1 MKNKMETDSAGS
13 VTVQSADYEYNTLMR
28 LLGVSVSK
36 HLMDEH
42 FTLIWANDFYYELIG
57 WKKEEYE
64 TCFHNRPDLYYA
76 DYQEEWRELTETVM
90 DAIEKHLNGYH
101 LVSKMPRKD
110 GGHVWVQ
117 ICNSFSDEYVNGF
130 QISYTVMTNIDD
142 LVRVQKEQSVTYSNL
157 PGFVAKYRIDEDGFR
172 FMHAND
178 RFTESFDGFTE
189 NGLYNRI
196 TNYESEQNHAA
207 YRQNFPLMRIGKPVR
222 FTLQAKDRTGGDMW
236 LQVNGDCV
244 DWWNDNPV
252 YLVIYIDVTDIT
264 EQRELR
270 KQLEERSEMLHNA
283 LKSAEQANRAKSE
296 FLSRMSHDIRT
307 PMNAIIGMTAIAGT
321 HIDDRERVINCLEK
335 ITLSSKLLLSLINEV
350 LDMARIE
357 SGRLSL
363 SEEEFSLSDL
373 LQNIITVMQ
382 PSIMDKRHHFNI
394 HAYGLRHEHVVGDP
408 QRIQQVFL
416 NILSNAVKYTPDN
429 GEILF
434 EIREKHSR
442 IQGCGCYEFIF
453 KDNGYGMKPEFLQKL
468 FTPFERADD
477 ADIRSIQ
484 GTGLG
489 MAISQN
495 IVRMMNGDIQVE
507 SVYGEGSK
515 FTVILYLEVCEEEKL
530 DLKLE
535 ETFPVLVVDDDRI
548 ACETVC
554 ERLDEIGLSSRWV
567 LSGEEAVEEVEKNH
581 RRSEDFLAVIIDLTM
596 PGMNGIE
603 TTKKIR
609 AVAGPDIPIILISAY
624 DWLDYEEE
632 ALAAG
637 ANGFVVKPMLKSN
650 LVYTIKKYVL
660 KENMESN
667 ARPQMQSERSYKGK
681 RLLLVEDNA
690 INREIAEE
698 ILGQTGF
705 AVETAENGLDAVER
719 FSAVPE
725 FYYDLVFMDL
735 QMPVMDGL
743 EAARRMRG
751 MNRKDADSVPIV
763 AMTANAMKED
773 IEASIA
779 AGMNAHLAKPLEL
792 ELLYR
797 VMEKYAGG

>member
-1 MKNKMETDSAGS
+1 MKNEITDSAGI
-13 VTVQSADYEYNTLMR
+13 VTAQSADYEYNTLMR

-36 HLMDEH
+36 HLLDEH
-42 FTLIWANDFYYELIG
+42 FTLVWANDFYYELIG
-57 WKKEEYE
+57 WPKEEYE
-64 TCFHNRPDLYYA
+64 EIFHNRPDLYYE
-76 DYQEEWRELTETVM
+76 DFQDEWKELTETVM
-90 DAIEKHLNGYH
+90 ETVAKHQNGYR
-101 LVSKMPRKD
+101 LVAKMPQKG

-117 ICNSFSDEYVNGF
+117 ICNSFSDEYVNGY
-130 QISYTVMTNIDD
+130 QVSYTVMTNIDD

-157 PGFVAKYRIDEDGFR
+157 PGFVAKFRVDGDGFR
-172 FMHAND
+172 FLYAND
-178 RFTESFDGFTE
+178 RFTESFEEFSE
-189 NGLYNRI
+189 NGLYKGI
-196 TNYESEQNHAA
+196 TNYGSEQNHSA
-207 YRQNFPLMRIGKPVR
+207 YRQNFPLMRAGKPVH
-222 FTLQAKDRTGGDMW
+222 FTLQAKDRSGGDMW

-244 DWWNDNPV
+244 DWLDGNPV
-252 YLVIYIDVTDIT
+252 YLIIYIDVTDIT
-264 EQRELR
+264 EQRELQ

-283 LKSAEQANRAKSE
+283 LESAEQANRAKSE

-321 HIDDRERVINCLEK
+321 HIDDKERVLNCLEK

-357 SGRLSL
+357 SGRIAL

-382 PSIMDKRHHFNI
+382 PSIMDKNHRFNI
-394 HAYGLRHEHVVGDP
+394 HAYGLRHENVIGDP

-416 NILSNAVKYTPDN
+416 NILSNAVKYTPDD

-434 EIREKHSR
+434 EIREKPSQ
-442 IQGCGCYEFIF
+442 IQGCGCYEFSF
-453 KDNGYGMKPEFLQKL
+453 QDNGYGMKPEFLKKL

-477 ADIRSIQ
+477 ADVRSIQ

-507 SVYGEGSK
+507 SVYGKGSK

-530 DLKLE
+530 DLKLK

-581 RRSEDFLAVIIDLTM
+581 RINEDFLAVIIDLTM

-603 TTKKIR
+603 TTRKIR

-660 KENMESN
+660 KENVESN
-667 ARPQMQSERSYKGK
+667 ARPQIQSERSYKGK

-690 INREIAEE
+690 FNREIAEE

-705 AVETAENGLDAVER
+705 AVETAENGLEAVEQ

-743 EAARRMRG
+743 EAARRIRSMD
-751 MNRKDADSVPIV
+751 RKDAAAVPII
-763 AMTANAMKED
+763 AMTANAMKKD
-773 IEASIA
+773 MEASIS
-779 AGMNAHLAKPLEL
+779 AGMNAHLVKPLEL
-792 ELLYR
+792 ELLYQ
-797 VMEKYAGG
+797 VIEKYMGG